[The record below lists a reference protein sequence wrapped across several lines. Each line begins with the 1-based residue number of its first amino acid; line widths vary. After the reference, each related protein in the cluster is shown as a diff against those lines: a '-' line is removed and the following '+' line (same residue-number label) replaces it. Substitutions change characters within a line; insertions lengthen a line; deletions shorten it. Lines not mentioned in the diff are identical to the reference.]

1 MSLMIPPK
9 NVRLHWDDKNGW
21 ILDVPWVLPDDFL
34 RKVVSY
40 SIPKQVDRWRS
51 LPTGEKRDDLG
62 LAIQSLKRLEIRQ
75 NVVGS
80 QGNGTGDLLIFSG
93 RG

>member
-9 NVRLHWDDKNGW
+9 NVRLHWDSENGW

-34 RKVVSY
+34 RRVVRY
-40 SIPKQVDRWRS
+40 SLPKQKDRWMS
-51 LPTGEKRDDLG
+51 LPAGDKRDDLG
-62 LAIQSLKRLEIRQ
+62 LAIRNLERFEVRQ

-80 QGNGTGDLLIFSG
+80 QGNGTGDLVVFSG